1 MKQFRDESLEKTL
14 NDHKFVQN
22 ILFAAVEPA

>member
-1 MKQFRDESLEKTL
+1 MNQFRDESLEKTL
-14 NDHKFVQN
+14 NEHKLVQN